1 MEKDCKLDKEQLISE
16 IKRLKAEK
24 NAIILAH
31 TYQPDEIQAIADKTG
46 DSYALSKFCVDNDY
60 DTIVFCGVHFMAE
73 SAKILSPEKTVLIPE
88 KDAGCPM
95 ADMVTAEQLREFKK
109 QHPGAVVVTYINS
122 SAAVKAESDVIV
134 TSSNAV
140 QVVKNIE
147 ADEIIFAPDKNL
159 GSYVAEKCPEKRFI
173 LWQGY
178 CPVHNKMS
186 AEVALAAKKAH
197 PEAQLLVHPECPSE
211 VVKLADF
218 VGSTKAI
225 IDYASACG
233 EGQFIVGTEKGVL
246 YPLANVKNAESKVY
260 HMLSEELVCEDM
272 KIITLES
279 LYRCLKTG
287 KHEMKLDKEVI
298 EKAAKALNEMLRLAE
313 K

>member
-1 MEKDCKLDKEQLISE
+1 MDKNKLLEE
-16 IKRLKAEK
+16 IKRLKKEK

-31 TYQPDEIQAIADKTG
+31 TYQPAEIQELADKTG
-46 DSYALSKFCVDNDY
+46 DSYALSKFCVDNKY

-73 SAKILSPEKTVLIPE
+73 SAKILSPDKKVLIPE

-109 QHPGAVVVTYINS
+109 DHPNAVVVTYINS

-140 QVVKNIE
+140 KVVKNIE
-147 ADEIIFAPDKNL
+147 ADEIIFVPDRNL
-159 GSYVAEKCPEKRFI
+159 GSYVAKQCPDKKFI

-178 CPVHNKMS
+178 CPVHNKMTVE
-186 AEVALAAKKAH
+186 AVKAAKEAH
-197 PEAQLLVHPECPSE
+197 PKAKFMVHPECPAE
-211 VVKLADF
+211 VVEMADF

-225 IDYASACG
+225 IDYAASLDSG
-233 EGQFIVGTEKGVL
+233 EFIVGTEKGVL
-246 YPLANVKNAESKVY
+246 HPLSCDKNAGNKVY
-260 HMLSEELVCEDM
+260 HILSEQLVCEDM
-272 KIITLES
+272 KITTLES
-279 LYRCLKTG
+279 VYRCLETETY
-287 KHEMKLDKEVI
+287 EMTLDKEVI

>member
-1 MEKDCKLDKEQLISE
+1 MVLERKELLCE
-16 IKRLKAEK
+16 IKRLKKEK

-31 TYQPDEIQAIADKTG
+31 TYQPAEIQELADKTG
-46 DSYALSKFCVDNDY
+46 DSYALSKFCADNSEY

-73 SAKILSPEKTVLIPE
+73 SAKILSPEKKVLIPE

-109 QHPGAVVVTYINS
+109 QYPGAVVVTYINS

-140 QVVKNIE
+140 KVVKNID
-147 ADEIIFAPDKNL
+147 AKEIIFVPDKNL
-159 GSYVAEKCPEKRFI
+159 GSYVAKQCPDKKFI

-178 CPVHNKMS
+178 CPVHNKMTVE
-186 AEVALAAKKAH
+186 AVKAAKKAH
-197 PEAQLLVHPECPSE
+197 PEAKFMVHPECPGE
-211 VVKLADF
+211 VVAMADF

-225 IDYASACG
+225 IDYAASLEGG
-233 EGQFIVGTEKGVL
+233 EFIVGTEKGVL
-246 YPLANVKNAESKVY
+246 HPLSCDKNAGNKLY
-260 HMLSEELVCEDM
+260 HMLSEELICEDM
-272 KIITLES
+272 KITTLES
-279 LYRCLKTG
+279 VYRCLKDETY
-287 KHEMKLDKEVI
+287 EMILEKDVI

>member
-1 MEKDCKLDKEQLISE
+1 MEKKELIDE
-16 IKRLKAEK
+16 INRLKAEK
-24 NAIILAH
+24 NAVILAH
-31 TYQPDEIQAIADKTG
+31 TYQPAEIQAIADYTG
-46 DSYALSKFCVDNDY
+46 DSFALSKLCVNNKFN
-60 DTIVFCGVHFMAE
+60 TIVFCGVHFMAE
-73 SAKILSPEKTVLIPE
+73 SAKILSPEKTVLLPE

-109 QHPGAVVVTYINS
+109 QYPNAVVVTYINS

-140 QVVKNIE
+140 KVVKNIE
-147 ADEIIFAPDKNL
+147 ADEIIFVPDKNL

-186 AEVALAAKKAH
+186 AETVLAVKKQHPDAKFM
-197 PEAQLLVHPECPSE
+197 VHPECPKE
-211 VVKLADF
+211 VVALADF

-225 IDYASACG
+225 IDFASEQEGG
-233 EGQFIVGTEKGVL
+233 EFIVGTEKGVL
-246 YPLANVKNAESKVY
+246 YPLTNDKNASNKIY
-260 HMLSEELVCEDM
+260 HMLSDELVCNDM
-272 KIITLES
+272 KITTLES
-279 LYRCLKTG
+279 IYRCLKTG
-287 KHEMKLDKEVI
+287 EYEMKLDADIIKR
-298 EKAAKALNEMLRLAE
+298 AAKALNEMLRLAE

>member
-1 MEKDCKLDKEQLISE
+1 MDKNKLLEE
-16 IKRLKAEK
+16 IKRLKKEK

-31 TYQPDEIQAIADKTG
+31 TYQPAEIQELADKTG
-46 DSYALSKFCVDNDY
+46 DSYALSKFCVDNKY

-73 SAKILSPEKTVLIPE
+73 SAKILSPDKKVLIPE

-109 QHPGAVVVTYINS
+109 DHPNAVVVTYINS

-140 QVVKNIE
+140 KVVKNIE
-147 ADEIIFAPDKNL
+147 ADEIIFVPDKNL
-159 GSYVAEKCPEKRFI
+159 GSYVAKQCPDKKFI

-178 CPVHNKMS
+178 CPVHNKMTVE
-186 AEVALAAKKAH
+186 AVKAAKEAH
-197 PEAQLLVHPECPSE
+197 PEAKFMVHPECPAE
-211 VVKLADF
+211 VVETADF

-225 IDYASACG
+225 IDYAASLDSG
-233 EGQFIVGTEKGVL
+233 EFIVGTEKGVL
-246 YPLANVKNAESKVY
+246 HPLSCDKNAGNKIY
-260 HMLSEELVCEDM
+260 HILSEQLVCEDM
-272 KIITLES
+272 KITTLES
-279 LYRCLKTG
+279 VYRCLETETY
-287 KHEMKLDKEVI
+287 EMTLDKEVI